1 MINFEVIAVLLMI
14 YIAGHD
20 LYQSIA
26 HRKERK
32 DLYDRL
38 MSKDLC
44 DYKAGTGERVKKP
57 TVSAHQK
64 AMDVWRN
71 MGGDEQ

>member
-1 MINFEVIAVLLMI
+1 MINFDVIAVLLMI

-20 LYQSIA
+20 LYQGIA

-38 MSKDLC
+38 MSKDLN
-44 DYKAGTGERVKKP
+44 DYKVGTREHVKKP

-64 AMDVWRN
+64 AMETWRN
-71 MGGDEQ
+71 GGGDEQ